1 MEKQIKELIGK
12 TGSVVEGVKYVVLL
26 DAHNI
31 KWLYLV
37 ARGIELENKLL
48 IGLVSKDNKRG
59 ITAIAHYFTGKPVKF
74 TIDRQYF
81 NFIED

>member
-12 TGSVVEGVKYVVLL
+12 TGSAVEGVKYVVLL
-26 DAHNI
+26 DADNT

-37 ARGIELENKLL
+37 ARGIELDNELL
-48 IGLVSKDNKRG
+48 IGMVSKDNKRG
-59 ITAIAHYFTGKPVKF
+59 ITAIAHSFTGKPLKF